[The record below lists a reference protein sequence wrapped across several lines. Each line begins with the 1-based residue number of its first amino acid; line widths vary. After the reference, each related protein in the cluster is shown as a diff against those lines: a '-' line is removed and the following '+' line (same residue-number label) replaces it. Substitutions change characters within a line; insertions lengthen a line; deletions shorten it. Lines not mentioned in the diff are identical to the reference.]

1 MKALL
6 DDDPHS
12 FSQQADVHCA
22 YCNGAYDQVGFP
34 NLELQLRASSHQ
46 PPTLIDLDFNGT
58 DETMSNDMVSNSNK
72 PLLFFGSP
80 LRAGTEPDRGSGSIE
95 GTPHGPVHRWTG
107 DNTQP
112 NFEDMGNFYSAARDP
127 IFFSHHSNV
136 TVRDSLDNKKLG
148 YTYEDVEIPWLK
160 SKPMPR
166 RTKLAKMAKAAGV
179 AKAAETTSLGK
190 VVAGKDFPINLET
203 KISTVVPRLKQKKRS
218 NKEKEDEEEI
228 LVIEGI
234 ELEKDVAVKFD
245 VNVNDVDE
253 DDDVAP
259 SEPDKNVPHKQKEK
273 KKSKSCL
280 RLGLTDL
287 LEDLGA
293 EDDESVVVTL
303 VPRYGAQ
310 AVKIGS
316 IKIEFLA

>member
-1 MKALL
+1 
-6 DDDPHS
+6 
-12 FSQQADVHCA
+12 
-22 YCNGAYDQVGFP
+22 
-34 NLELQLRASSHQ
+34 
-46 PPTLIDLDFNGT
+46 
-58 DETMSNDMVSNSNK
+58 
-72 PLLFFGSP
+72 
-80 LRAGTEPDRGSGSIE
+80 
-95 GTPHGPVHRWTG
+95 
-107 DNTQP
+107 
-112 NFEDMGNFYSAARDP
+112 MGNFYSAARDP

-136 TVRDSLDNKKLG
+136 DRMWNIWKNIGNKNKDINDKDWLDTGFLFYDENAELVSVTVRDSLDNKRLG
-148 YTYEDVEIPWLK
+148 YTYEDVDIPWLK

-190 VVAGKDFPINLET
+190 VN
-203 KISTVVPRLKQKKRS
+203 KISTVVPRPKRKKRRK
-218 NKEKEDEEEI
+218 KEKEDEEEI

-234 ELEKDVAVKFD
+234 EFEKDVAVKFD
-245 VNVNDVDE
+245 VG
-253 DDDVAP
+253 
-259 SEPDKNVPHKQKEK
+259 PDKSEFAGSFVNVPHKQKER

-280 RLGLTDL
+280 RLGLMDL